1 MAYFWPQQVM
11 AKKKIAFFI
20 VSLYGG
26 GAERVASI
34 LLKHLQHQYDIHLV
48 MLDNCIEY
56 ELPQDQKIHL
66 LDKRP
71 VKSHFVNILKI
82 PLLAWRYRRFLKQ
95 HQIETSFSFLS
106 RPNFI
111 ACCLKLLRWKG
122 EVIINERQFTSYY
135 YNKKGLAARVGY
147 YLVKWLYP
155 RANRVVCNAALIA
168 ADLRQSF
175 GVDVPYTVINNPIDL
190 DEVARKLA
198 LPDEPDAVPPTGR
211 FTFVTVGRFSAEK
224 NQQLLIEAASLVKG
238 FDFTVQIIGKGPQQA
253 QLEALIQKL
262 GVADRVVLVPH
273 TPNPFQYLKQAHCF
287 VLPSHSEGFPN
298 VILEAMACGLPVIAT
313 DCKSGPRELLAPGM
327 DTRAPEVTEPV
338 FCDYGILVP
347 VNNAAAMAKAME
359 WLYQHP
365 TASNEYKT
373 KSTLYSKNFT
383 VMEIIDKFATLF
395 KPV

>member
-1 MAYFWPQQVM
+1 MG
-11 AKKKIAFFI
+11 KKKIALFI

-56 ELPQDQKIHL
+56 ELPPGQKIHF

-71 VKSHFVNILKI
+71 IKNHFLNICKI
-82 PLLAWRYRRFLKQ
+82 PLLAWRYYRFLKQ
-95 HQIETSFSFLS
+95 HQITTSFSFLS

-155 RANRVVCNAALIA
+155 RADRIVCNAALITE
-168 ADLRQSF
+168 DLRQSF
-175 GVDVPYTVINNPIDL
+175 GVNVPYTVINNPIDL

-198 LPDEPDAVPPTGR
+198 LPAEPGAVPPSGK
-211 FTFVTVGRFSAEK
+211 FTFVTVGRFSSEK

-238 FDFTVQIIGKGPQQA
+238 FDFTVQIIGKGAQQA
-253 QLEALIQKL
+253 QLEALIARL
-262 GVADRVVLVPH
+262 GVADKVVLVPH
-273 TPNPFQYLKQAHCF
+273 TPNPFQYLKLAHCF
-287 VLPSHSEGFPN
+287 VLPSNSEGFPN
-298 VILEAMACGLPVIAT
+298 VILEALACGLPVIST
-313 DCKSGPRELLAPGM
+313 DCKTGPRELLAPGM
-327 DTRAPEVTEPV
+327 SIQDPEVAAPV
-338 FCDYGILVP
+338 ICEFGILTP
-347 VNNAAAMAKAME
+347 VNNAVAMAHAME
-359 WLYQHP
+359 MMYQHP
-365 TASNEYKT
+365 TIRNEYKA
-373 KSTLYSKNFT
+373 KSTAYSKNFT
-383 VMEIIDKFATLF
+383 VTEIIDRFATLL